1 MSTKTGKRANWSGL
15 YVSDRPR
22 DLLGLTEAQEETI
35 DQFIGFVG
43 KDQGG
48 EVKNANI
55 LVYTGTSAP
64 TLTDYANTPKGTIII
79 APFLTHSTL
88 FVHRLQS
95 TPAVVG
101 DWEKI
106 VAATVT

>member
-43 KDQGG
+43 KNQDG
-48 EVKNANI
+48 EVKNANLLI
-55 LVYTGTSAP
+55 FTGTSAP
-64 TLTDYANTPKGTIII
+64 TITDYANTPKGTIII
-79 APFLTHSTL
+79 APFLTHSL
-88 FVHRLQS
+88 IYVHKSQS

-101 DWEKI
+101 DWE
-106 VAATVT
+106 VFTAATVT